1 MKPIPISLRQITYLL
16 AVADTG
22 STAAAAR
29 AVNVSQPS
37 VSQAV
42 AQMEAHFGQPL
53 FLRLP
58 GQGMQPTPFGRQKLA
73 AFAGLVAQARAALAP
88 ATEPDGELTLGAYST
103 LGPRYAP
110 RLIRAFIDRH
120 PGARITL
127 VEGDLAELAQGL
139 RRGRIDLA
147 LVYDAGLP
155 GDLALTPLQ
164 AVPPH
169 ALVPPDHRLA
179 GAGAVSLA
187 DLAQDPVV
195 LINLPHSLGYFL
207 SLFQIAGVTPRIAA
221 ETASVE
227 MLRAMVANGLGVGLL
242 ATDLPHDLAY
252 DGGRV
257 ARLALTGR
265 LLPSRIA
272 IARAAALPPTATAS
286 AFLHFCMRA
295 MGNAPGQG
303 FAEAPLAD
311 TLEACRTTAP

>member
-1 MKPIPISLRQITYLL
+1 MKPIPVGLRQITYLL

-29 AVNVSQPS
+29 AMNVSQPS

-42 AQMEAHFGQPL
+42 AQIEAHFGQSL

-58 GQGMQPTPFGRQKLA
+58 GQGMRATPFGRQKLVA
-73 AFAGLVAQARAALAP
+73 LGGLVAQARAALAP
-88 ATEPDGELTLGAYST
+88 ATEPDGELMLGAYST
-103 LGPRYAP
+103 LGPRHAP
-110 RLIRAFIDRH
+110 RLIRGFAARH

-155 GDLALTPLQ
+155 ADLALTPLQ

-169 ALVPPDHRLA
+169 ALVPPGHRLA

-187 DLAQDPVV
+187 DLATDPLV
-195 LINLPHSLGYFL
+195 LINLPHSRGYFL
-207 SLFQIAGVTPRIAA
+207 SLFQMSGVTPRIAA
-221 ETASVE
+221 ETASIE

-257 ARLALTGR
+257 VRLGLRGD
-265 LLPSRIA
+265 LPPSRVA
-272 IARAAALPPTATAS
+272 IARAARLPPTATAT
-286 AFLHFCMRA
+286 AFLEFCIRTL
-295 MGNAPGQG
+295 GDTPGQPPVT
-303 FAEAPLAD
+303 E
-311 TLEACRTTAP
+311 

>member
-1 MKPIPISLRQITYLL
+1 MKPIPIGLRQIAYLL
-16 AVADTG
+16 AVAETG

-42 AQMEAHFGQPL
+42 AQIEAHFGQPL
-53 FLRLP
+53 FLRMA
-58 GQGMQPTPFGRQKLA
+58 GQGMQPTPFGRQKLTTLE
-73 AFAGLVAQARAALAP
+73 GLVAQARAALAP
-88 ATEPDGELTLGAYST
+88 ATGPDGELVLGVYST

-110 RLIRAFIDRH
+110 RLIRGFADRH

-155 GDLALTPLQ
+155 ADLALTPLQ

-179 GAGAVSLA
+179 AAGDVSLA
-187 DLAQDPVV
+187 DLAADPVV

-257 ARLALTGR
+257 ARLALR
-265 LLPSRIA
+265 DNLPPSRIA
-272 IARAAALPPTATAS
+272 ISRAASLPPTATAT
-286 AFLHFCMRA
+286 AFLEFCVEVLGDQPPA
-295 MGNAPGQG
+295 
-303 FAEAPLAD
+303 AE
-311 TLEACRTTAP
+311 

>member
-1 MKPIPISLRQITYLL
+1 MNPIPVGLRQITYLL
-16 AVADTG
+16 AVAQTG

-42 AQMEAHFGQPL
+42 AQIEAHFGQPL

-73 AFAGLVAQARAALAP
+73 ALEGLAAQARAVLAP
-88 ATEPDGELTLGAYST
+88 ATGPEGELMLGVYST

-110 RLIRAFIDRH
+110 RLIRGFTDRH

-127 VEGDLAELAQGL
+127 VEGDLAELAGGL
-139 RRGRIDLA
+139 RSGRIDLA
-147 LVYDAGLP
+147 LVYDTGMPAELT
-155 GDLALTPLQ
+155 LTPLQ

-179 GAGAVSLA
+179 SAGAVSLA
-187 DLAQDPVV
+187 DLRADPVV
-195 LINLPHSLGYFL
+195 LINLPHSRGYFL
-207 SLFQIAGVTPRIAA
+207 SLFQMAGVTPRIAA
-221 ETASVE
+221 ETGSIE

-257 ARLALTGR
+257 VRLALTGR
-265 LLPSRIA
+265 LPPSRIA
-272 IARAAALPPTATAS
+272 LARAAALPPTATAT
-286 AFLHFCMRA
+286 AFVQFCIEA
-295 MGNAPGQG
+295 MGGVPV
-303 FAEAPLAD
+303 PSH
-311 TLEACRTTAP
+311 PS

>member
-1 MKPIPISLRQITYLL
+1 MKPIPIGLRQIAYLL
-16 AVADTG
+16 AVAETG

-42 AQMEAHFGQPL
+42 AQIEAHFGQPL
-53 FLRLP
+53 FLRMA
-58 GQGMQPTPFGRQKLA
+58 GQGMQPTPFGRQRLTTLE
-73 AFAGLVAQARAALAP
+73 GLVAQARAALAP
-88 ATEPDGELTLGAYST
+88 ATGPDGELVLGVYST

-110 RLIRAFIDRH
+110 RLIRGFADRH

-155 GDLALTPLQ
+155 ADLALTPLQ

-179 GAGAVSLA
+179 AAGVVSLA
-187 DLAQDPVV
+187 DLAADPVV

-257 ARLALTGR
+257 ARLALR
-265 LLPSRIA
+265 DNLPPSRIA
-272 IARAAALPPTATAS
+272 IARAASLPPTATAT
-286 AFLHFCMRA
+286 AFLEFCVEVLGDQPPA
-295 MGNAPGQG
+295 
-303 FAEAPLAD
+303 AE
-311 TLEACRTTAP
+311 

>member
-1 MKPIPISLRQITYLL
+1 MKPIPIGLRQIAYLL
-16 AVADTG
+16 AVAETG

-42 AQMEAHFGQPL
+42 AQIEAHFGQPL
-53 FLRLP
+53 FLRMA
-58 GQGMQPTPFGRQKLA
+58 GQGMQPTPFGRQKLTTLE
-73 AFAGLVAQARAALAP
+73 GLVAQARAALAP
-88 ATEPDGELTLGAYST
+88 ATGPEGELVLGVYST

-110 RLIRAFIDRH
+110 RLIRGFADRH

-155 GDLALTPLQ
+155 ADLALTPLQ

-169 ALVPPDHRLA
+169 ALVPPGHRLV
-179 GAGAVSLA
+179 GAGAIALA
-187 DLAQDPVV
+187 DLADDPVI
-195 LINLPHSLGYFL
+195 LIDLPHSRGYFL
-207 SLFQIAGVTPRIAA
+207 SLFQMAGVTPRIAA
-221 ETASVE
+221 RTGSVE

-257 ARLALTGR
+257 ARLALR
-265 LLPSRIA
+265 DNLPPSRIA
-272 IARAAALPPTATAS
+272 IARAASLPPTATAT
-286 AFLHFCMRA
+286 AFLEFCVEVLGDQPPA
-295 MGNAPGQG
+295 
-303 FAEAPLAD
+303 AE
-311 TLEACRTTAP
+311 

>member
-1 MKPIPISLRQITYLL
+1 MQSIPFGLRQITYLL
-16 AVADTG
+16 AVAETG

-42 AQMEAHFGQPL
+42 ALIEAHFGQPL

-73 AFAGLVAQARAALAP
+73 ALEGLMAQVRATLAP
-88 ATEPDGELTLGAYST
+88 AAGPEGELVLGVYST
-103 LGPRYAP
+103 LGPRHAP
-110 RLIRAFIDRH
+110 RLMRGFADRH

-127 VEGDLAELAQGL
+127 VEGDLSDLDQGL

-147 LVYDAGLP
+147 LVYDTGFPA
-155 GDLALTPLQ
+155 DLALTPLQ

-179 GAGAVSLA
+179 GAGAVALA
-187 DLAQDPVV
+187 DLAADPVV
-195 LINLPHSLGYFL
+195 LINLPHSRGYFM
-207 SLFQIAGVTPRIAA
+207 SLFQICGVTPRIAA

-227 MLRAMVANGLGVGLL
+227 MLRAMVANRLGVGLL

-252 DGGRV
+252 DGRRV
-257 ARLALTGR
+257 VRLALTGG
-265 LLPSRIA
+265 LPPSRIA
-272 IARAAALPPTATAS
+272 IARAAGLPPTTTATA
-286 AFLHFCMRA
+286 FLKFCTET
-295 MGNAPGQG
+295 MG
-303 FAEAPLAD
+303 
-311 TLEACRTTAP
+311 TAPAQPPAPAPA